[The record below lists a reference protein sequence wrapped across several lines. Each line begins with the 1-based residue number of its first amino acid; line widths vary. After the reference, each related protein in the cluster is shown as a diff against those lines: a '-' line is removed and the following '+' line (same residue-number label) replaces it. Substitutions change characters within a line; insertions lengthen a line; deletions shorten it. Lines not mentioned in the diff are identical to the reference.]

1 MFKNNPYLCNQLET
15 KTYYLMKK
23 TRLSFLFVGL
33 FSLVAMTSCSSNE
46 EDNVN
51 NKNVIQPINVTNS
64 PVETFFST
72 ELPELH
78 QRSGDTGGTKSFF
91 YNPDL
96 YGGENIY
103 KNIICVINSR
113 QELSD
118 IYLGEKELPEI
129 DFDNYTLI
137 LGQQIMPYLGF
148 YVGKKELVKG
158 EDALILNLHAR
169 HDSRSDEN
177 LPTMLQILYFWGLYP
192 KQIQKNI
199 TVNVIKEFPNR

>member
-1 MFKNNPYLCNQLET
+1 
-15 KTYYLMKK
+15 MKK
-23 TRLSFLFVGL
+23 LSFLFVGL
-33 FSLVAMTSCSSNE
+33 FSLLTLTSCSSDDKE
-46 EDNVN
+46 TEAEDVN
-51 NKNVIQPINVTNS
+51 AIRPIDVKNTPIDAFFNTELSGVFGYSTSFFCESAEWNGLPVPINKNLV
-64 PVETFFST
+64 
-72 ELPELH
+72 
-78 QRSGDTGGTKSFF
+78 
-91 YNPDL
+91 Y
-96 YGGENIY
+96 
-103 KNIICVINSR
+103 VINSR
-113 QELSD
+113 EELAD

-129 DFDNYTLI
+129 DFDKYTLI

-158 EDALILNLHAR
+158 EDTLILNLHAR